1 MADFGRH
8 GMMDDFA
15 EVAVAIIVGA
25 ALLLGAAVSIKG
37 IRALWMWCMA

>member
-1 MADFGRH
+1 
-8 GMMDDFA
+8 MMDDFA
-15 EVAVAIIVGA
+15 EAAVAIIVGA

>member
-1 MADFGRH
+1 
-8 GMMDDFA
+8 MDDFA

-37 IRALWMWCMA
+37 ICALWMWCMA

>member
-1 MADFGRH
+1 MANFGRH

-37 IRALWMWCMA
+37 IRELRMWCMA